1 MTSSA
6 KNILESF
13 DELPEVEKQ
22 EVALAILRRTL
33 RSDSLPLSDDD
44 FVIQAEEIFLDLDKR
59 EPSDGKS

>member
-13 DELPEVEKQ
+13 DELPEVKKQ

-44 FVIQAEEIFLDLDKR
+44 LVIQAEEIFLDLDKR
-59 EPSDGKS
+59 EASDGKS

>member
-13 DELPEVEKQ
+13 DELPEVKKQ

-44 FVIQAEEIFLDLDKR
+44 LVIQAEEISLDLDKR
-59 EPSDGKS
+59 EASDGKS